1 MAVCGDVS
9 AVKAYVSCMS
19 CRNDLD
25 LRRDEILLLNTVLLE
40 QDLQNACLEDLMSL
54 LVISAGNSADDDVEI
69 LSGNEIRC
77 LLGHLLIAEMRKEI
91 CDVENGIFFLLAYH
105 DLVRLAVIREN
116 DAVYSQ
122 RNRRPLILLEATVIV
137 CLEVN
142 GIVVLIDGIGLKIE
156 SGRIDVGTEDVKS
169 FSRTLLADNCGCKAL
184 SLDAL
189 VNLVTGL

>member
-9 AVKAYVSCMS
+9 AVKADVSCVS

-25 LRRDEILLLNTVLLE
+25 LSRNEILLLDAVLLE
-40 QDLQNACLEDLMSL
+40 KDLQNACLEDLVRL
-54 LVISAGNSADDDVEI
+54 LVFRAGNSADDDVEI
-69 LSGNEIRC
+69 LGGNEIRC

-105 DLVRLAVIREN
+105 DLMSLAVIREN
-116 DAVYSQ
+116 NAVNGE
-122 RNRRPLILLEATVIV
+122 RDRGPLILIDTAIIV

-169 FSRTLLADNCGCKAL
+169 FSRT
-184 SLDAL
+184 
-189 VNLVTGL
+189 